1 MGKLGLLLLLVLG
14 LLIWFRYKAGRSA
27 TPPRDAP
34 EARAA
39 ESMLACAHCGVFLPA
54 GEVVAG
60 GTGRPYCCDA
70 HRKADE
76 GR

>member
-14 LLIWFRYKAGRSA
+14 LLIWFRYKSGRSVKERSEEPS
-27 TPPRDAP
+27 TR
-34 EARAA
+34 EV

-60 GTGRPYCCDA
+60 GNGRPYCSEA
-70 HRKADE
+70 HRLADE
-76 GR
+76 RR